1 MRTLRSVVA
10 VVSTALIMACQTAAS
25 TGMNQAPTPVS
36 TIQGYQSAASA
47 PSAVAVSASKA
58 TAPVAAEGG
67 SKKTWIIVALVAAI
81 AVVVVIL
88 ASGGSGGGGI
98 Y

>member
-1 MRTLRSVVA
+1 MRTFRSVVA
-10 VVSTALIMACQTAAS
+10 VVSTALLMACQTIAS
-25 TGMNQAPTPVS
+25 SGTSQTPTPVS
-36 TIQGYQSAASA
+36 VAHSSQTAPRMATAA
-47 PSAVAVSASKA
+47 VLTESKA
-58 TAPVAAEGG
+58 AAPVAAEGG
-67 SKKTWIIVALVAAI
+67 SKKTWLIIGLVAAI

>member
-25 TGMNQAPTPVS
+25 TSMIQAPTPVAGG
-36 TIQGYQSAASA
+36 QANQSAATTPGA
-47 PSAVAVSASKA
+47 IAVSTSNA

-67 SKKTWIIVALVAAI
+67 SKKTWIIVGLVAAI
-81 AVVVVIL
+81 AVVAVIL

>member
-10 VVSTALIMACQTAAS
+10 VVSTALLMACQTVAS
-25 TGMNQAPTPVS
+25 SGINQSPAPVS
-36 TIQGYQSAASA
+36 SGQGYESVASA
-47 PSAVAVSASKA
+47 PTAIAVSTSRT
-58 TAPVAAEGG
+58 TAPVAAEG
-67 SKKTWIIVALVAAI
+67 SRKKTWIIVALVAAV